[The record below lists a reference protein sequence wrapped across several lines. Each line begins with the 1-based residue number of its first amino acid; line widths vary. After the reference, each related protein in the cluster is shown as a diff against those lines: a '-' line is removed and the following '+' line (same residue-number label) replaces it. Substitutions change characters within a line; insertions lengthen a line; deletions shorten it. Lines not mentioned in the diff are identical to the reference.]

1 MVYESGSSGD
11 AKCLRYKIIV
21 FVKRNIVLEACTDS
35 RRSKTAM
42 RLAKRNF
49 HSFTLAERRP
59 RISALVTSLPR
70 CYPSPR
76 VLFLNSFFELIPSA
90 HTGRINPR
98 HLFSHPL
105 DIFLAF
111 TLPQYYPLQFS
122 GKNTLPLASLDL
134 STVFSFEHGAPKLD
148 AIRSPLLAFLQERHP
163 CDFALLFFKP
173 SFTAKSTPILPR
185 YDPLMEAILTNNMS
199 ASGRKDL
206 DCDITTA
213 HRATICVYRGVSPSA
228 KL

>member
-59 RISALVTSLPR
+59 RISALVASLPR

-90 HTGRINPR
+90 HIGRINPR
-98 HLFSHPL
+98 HLLSHPL

-122 GKNTLPLASLDL
+122 GKNTPPPASPHIFHVPSRLVDSL
-134 STVFSFEHGAPKLD
+134 LLRTWRPK
-148 AIRSPLLAFLQERHP
+148 ARR
-163 CDFALLFFKP
+163 
-173 SFTAKSTPILPR
+173 
-185 YDPLMEAILTNNMS
+185 DPL
-199 ASGRKDL
+199 
-206 DCDITTA
+206 
-213 HRATICVYRGVSPSA
+213 SPSSIPSRA
-228 KL
+228 PSL